1 MKTSKIFEQYYY
13 TKKHKP
19 RKVIHCC
26 SCKKKSMKLISVD
39 CSYISGDLH
48 VYKCK
53 CGSMTK
59 TIL

>member
-19 RKVIHCC
+19 RKMLYCHH
-26 SCKKKSMKLISVD
+26 CKKKTLYLIKVD
-39 CSYISGDLH
+39 HRYMSGDLH
-48 VYKCK
+48 VYECK
-53 CGSMTK
+53 CGRSIR